1 MNEYRNKD
9 EFNFRTGID
18 GNPKTLGFFVR
29 NPSDG
34 SYLCIPANNL
44 INMKK
49 SHKNIAQVDSFIEN
63 VPNLFLKECIKH
75 ILQF

>member
-1 MNEYRNKD
+1 
-9 EFNFRTGID
+9 
-18 GNPKTLGFFVR
+18 
-29 NPSDG
+29 
-34 SYLCIPANNL
+34 
-44 INMKK
+44 MKK